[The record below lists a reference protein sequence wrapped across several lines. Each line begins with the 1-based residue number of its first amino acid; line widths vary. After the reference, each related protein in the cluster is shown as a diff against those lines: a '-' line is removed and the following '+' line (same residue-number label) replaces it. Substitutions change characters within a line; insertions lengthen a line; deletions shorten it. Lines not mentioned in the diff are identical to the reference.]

1 MMFWKPIRVSLLAL
15 TFGGVFWVVGKSVLA
30 PTSSQRQTTNAFEF
44 PTDVALPG
52 WQSLG
57 SQPLI
62 KPLGRNYRYNQKDLK
77 LQIEMRYVESSF
89 ENQTLFREYNPLVLS
104 PSKSA
109 PIVRQRKA
117 MGAYT
122 LSVDEKRAYLRA
134 CINPYG
140 NSAITYTQF
149 IQNRYAAGLQLSRL
163 LPWVMGKESLLDNRC
178 LWAHLSLPI
187 QDSSPEKAYQVL
199 EDTWIFWYKPWHL
212 RLSKH

>member
-15 TFGGVFWVVGKSVLA
+15 SFGGVLLVVGKSVLA
-30 PTSSQRQTTNAFEF
+30 PTSSQRQVTKAFEF
-44 PTDVALPG
+44 PTNVDLPG

-57 SQPLI
+57 SQPLS
-62 KPLGRNYRYNQKDLK
+62 KPLGRSYQYHQKDLK
-77 LQIEMRYVESSF
+77 LEIEMRYAESSL
-89 ENQTLFREYNPLVLS
+89 ENETLFREYNPLVLS
-104 PSKSA
+104 PGKPA

-122 LSVDEKRAYLRA
+122 LSVEEKRAYLRS

-140 NSAITYTQF
+140 DSAITYTQF
-149 IQNRYAAGLQLSRL
+149 IQNRYAAGLPLSRL
-163 LPWVMGKESLLDNRC
+163 LPWVMGKEGLLDNRC

-199 EDTWIFWYKPWHL
+199 EDTWVFWYKAWHF
-212 RLSKH
+212 RLPKH

>member
-1 MMFWKPIRVSLLAL
+1 MKLKAMMFWKPIRVSLLAL
-15 TFGGVFWVVGKSVLA
+15 TFAGVFLVVGKSVLA
-30 PTSSQRQTTNAFEF
+30 PTSSQRQTTNVFEF

-62 KPLGRNYRYNQKDLK
+62 KPSGRNYQYQRKDLN
-77 LQIEMRYVESSF
+77 LEIEMRYVESSF
-89 ENQTLFREYNPLVLS
+89 ENETLFRDYNPLVLS
-104 PSKSA
+104 PGKPA
-109 PIVRQRKA
+109 PIVRKREA

-140 NSAITYTQF
+140 DSAITYTQF

-163 LPWVMGKESLLDNRC
+163 LP
-178 LWAHLSLPI
+178 
-187 QDSSPEKAYQVL
+187 
-199 EDTWIFWYKPWHL
+199 
-212 RLSKH
+212 